1 MNSTLARETG
11 LGDAMSDEALISP
24 FILLRRQRTLARVHK
39 HRAKK
44 RAEREAAKKAIKAAR
59 RVARR
64 AALEARRARLG
75 LPMPGTPASRQKAY
89 RQRRKAKGL
98 DPYPRRELAE
108 MAARKAIESAKYE
121 NRIQPGTLEVWFAE
135 PMDRQT
141 ALTFIRE
148 QIVPAQPQIAEKY
161 LDQIAV
167 QCRRFS
173 LAVNRHNLRP
183 DGIENARIF
192 RALVWQQYGGKY
204 LVSSWEKAQ
213 HLGPANLPTDPVS
226 RDAFL
231 EASQMLLGDG
241 ETIRRDKAAG
251 YA

>member
-1 MNSTLARETG
+1 VDNSTVPPA
-11 LGDAMSDEALISP
+11 
-24 FILLRRQRTLARVHK
+24 ILLRRQRTLERVHK

-44 RAEREAAKKAIKAAR
+44 RAEREAAKLAAKQARKA
-59 RVARR
+59 ARR

-75 LPMPGTPASRQKAY
+75 LPPPGTPASRQKAY

-98 DPYPRRELAE
+98 DPYSRRELVE
-108 MAARKAIESAKYE
+108 IAAKKNIESAKYE

-135 PMDRQT
+135 PMDRET
-141 ALTFIRE
+141 ALTFVRE

-161 LDQIAV
+161 LDQVAV

-173 LAVNRHNLRP
+173 LAVNRHNLRS
-183 DGIENARIF
+183 DGIEKARVF
-192 RALVWQQYGGKY
+192 RALVWQQFGGKH
-204 LVSSWEKAQ
+204 LVLSWEKAQ
-213 HLGPANLPTDPVS
+213 HLGPASLPTDLAS
-226 RDAFL
+226 RESFL
-231 EASQMLLGDG
+231 QASQMLLGDG

>member
-1 MNSTLARETG
+1 VDNSTVPPA
-11 LGDAMSDEALISP
+11 
-24 FILLRRQRTLARVHK
+24 ILLRRQRTLVRVHK
-39 HRAKK
+39 FRAKK
-44 RAEREAAKKAIKAAR
+44 RAEREAAKKAVKDAR

-64 AALEARRARLG
+64 AALEARRTRLG

-98 DPYPRRELAE
+98 DPYSHRELRE
-108 MAARKAIESAKYE
+108 MAIRKAAQASRYE
-121 NRIQPGTLEVWFAE
+121 NRVPADVLDVWFA
-135 PMDRQT
+135 PAMDRET

-148 QIVPAQPQIAEKY
+148 QIVPAQPQIAETY

-167 QCRRFS
+167 ECRRFS

-183 DGIENARIF
+183 DGIQAARVF

-213 HLGPANLPTDPVS
+213 HLGPANLPADPA
-226 RDAFL
+226 RREAFL
-231 EASQMLLGDG
+231 EASQMLLGAG
-241 ETIRRDKAAG
+241 ETIRRDKAAR